1 MLVLISGNLEPR
13 FSAGTVPKFHYA
25 FHIDPIQTILC
36 RLVLLC
42 LRTLGKVGIFKLD
55 HWLGLGDQKRGKPL
69 SKISL
74 FGILKVFFHMVLC
87 KNGHN
92 ATTNGRIS
100 TIDGS
105 IHISCSRTIQKSA
118 NTRFKVNPRGENVR

>member
-1 MLVLISGNLEPR
+1 MSILLKYSSDTSYFCDGNWNYENNSNSHKVSSNISD
-13 FSAGTVPKFHYA
+13 A
-25 FHIDPIQTILC
+25 C
-36 RLVLLC
+36 
-42 LRTLGKVGIFKLD
+42 IFKLD

-118 NTRFKVNPRGENVR
+118 NTRFKVNSRGENVH